1 MGWGVIEADGYREK
15 LVQYGAL
22 ITYPRDTFPTR
33 LRCIYTGVQGLLQTF
48 KPDEIAFEELF
59 FSKNVTTGI
68 QVGGARGVALVAC
81 QAYTDKLFEYTPM
94 QIKQA
99 VVGYGGADKHQV
111 QMMVRMLLGLKEI
124 PRPDDAG
131 GCGGLR
137 HHPRAR
143 GRGPANISELSEA
156 VMIDFIEGTV
166 ESKAPGRAGHLRGRG
181 GLSFD
186 VFQRNA
192 GGSAREGRKMA
203 LLLGAERAR
212 GRDGAVRFR
221 LPAGARHV

>member
-1 MGWGVIEADGYREK
+1 MHSQMYMQFLKNIRLRLTDSTKYVKLFSENLCGKQMKQKAETFLRILGIDPGLATMGWGVIEADGYREK

-124 PRPDDAG
+124 PRPDDAADAVAW
-131 GCGGLR
+131 R
-137 HHPRAR
+137 HLHA
-143 GRGPANISELSEA
+143 
-156 VMIDFIEGTV
+156 
-166 ESKAPGRAGHLRGRG
+166 H
-181 GLSFD
+181 
-186 VFQRNA
+186 
-192 GGSAREGRKMA
+192 
-203 LLLGAERAR
+203 
-212 GRDGAVRFR
+212 
-221 LPAGARHV
+221 AGAGREHFRIK

>member
-1 MGWGVIEADGYREK
+1 MHSRMYMQFLKNIRLRLTDSTKYVKLFSENLCGEQMKQKAETFLRILGIDPGLATMGWGVIEADGYREK

-124 PRPDDAG
+124 PRPDDA
-131 GCGGLR
+131 
-137 HHPRAR
+137 AD
-143 GRGPANISELSEA
+143 A
-156 VMIDFIEGTV
+156 VACAITH
-166 ESKAPGRAGHLRGRG
+166 AH
-181 GLSFD
+181 
-186 VFQRNA
+186 
-192 GGSAREGRKMA
+192 
-203 LLLGAERAR
+203 
-212 GRDGAVRFR
+212 
-221 LPAGARHV
+221 AGAGREHFRIK

>member
-1 MGWGVIEADGYREK
+1 MQFLKNIRLRLTDSTKYVKLFSENLCGKQMKQKAETFLRILGIDPGLATMGWGVIEADGYREK

-99 VVGYGGADKHQV
+99 VVGYGRADKKQV
-111 QMMVRMLLGLKEI
+111 MDMVRRILSLQAVPK
-124 PRPDDAG
+124 PDDA
-131 GCGGLR
+131 
-137 HHPRAR
+137 AD
-143 GRGPANISELSEA
+143 A
-156 VMIDFIEGTV
+156 VACAITH
-166 ESKAPGRAGHLRGRG
+166 AH
-181 GLSFD
+181 
-186 VFQRNA
+186 
-192 GGSAREGRKMA
+192 
-203 LLLGAERAR
+203 
-212 GRDGAVRFR
+212 
-221 LPAGARHV
+221 AGAGREHFRIK